1 MYKYTET
8 SANPKT
14 MYITE
19 RCSITWPESSL
30 EFGRGESTLGEHS
43 ERRGGEGWCLRH
55 ELFYLIDG

>member
-30 EFGRGESTLGEHS
+30 EFGRGGINF
-43 ERRGGEGWCLRH
+43 RGT
-55 ELFYLIDG
+55 F